1 MNFSIEFDEVKNA
14 VSKLQESADKMQ
26 DFRARLHE
34 AALECVILSGGGIR
48 ALFLH
53 LRTRAIGRKIT
64 ALSLRIMLKFW
75 TWQY

>member
-34 AALECVILSGGGIR
+34 AALECVILSGGVSER
-48 ALFLH
+48 CFC
-53 LRTRAIGRKIT
+53 TCGRE
-64 ALSLRIMLKFW
+64 LSGGRLLLP
-75 TWQY
+75 Y